1 MVVGTRKKQVE
12 APEVAPGLGT
22 LHLGHGE
29 AGEVFVQAP
38 DCQVVVGRAGRL
50 GLRRKCV
57 ALVLDCRELA
67 LERHELV
74 LELLHTA
81 ARLAPSAVLLE
92 LGEAVLGVLGA
103 LLPPFRGVGHVCVRW
118 ETYAVSARRSPS

>member
-1 MVVGTRKKQVE
+1 ME
-12 APEVAPGLGT
+12 APKVAPGLGA

-38 DCQVVVGRAGRL
+38 DRQVVVGRAGGL
-50 GLRRKCV
+50 GLRRKCL
-57 ALVLDCRELA
+57 ALVLDRCELA
-67 LERHELV
+67 LERRELV

-103 LLPPFRGVGHVCVRW
+103 LFPPFRGIGHVCVR
-118 ETYAVSARRSPS
+118 